1 LTAAGRL
8 VIAGGGRVGPDSAV
22 KPRFRSLAYEVR
34 VDRGE
39 ALKMTAVRCFGD
51 RRVFGEDGF

>member
-1 LTAAGRL
+1 
-8 VIAGGGRVGPDSAV
+8 V